1 MAQRSL
7 HAKFRSN
14 LGLKKVNQKP
24 QHRKKFRFTE
34 HRSVKNTNIAHRRVW
49 DHRST
54 ASWYFIH
61 RITALKEHQYRNPAN
76 PDVPFIKLYSQIVP
90 LKSRTKCVDFTCRLL
105 DEFAD
110 PDLHVRPPVSTIEQN
125 SIYLLL
131 FKYSNSQHHDVSS
144 RMCFKYLS
152 VC

>member
-1 MAQRSL
+1 MTGCSL
-7 HAKFRSN
+7 FSRVFVTAANVSANCSIECNKVIAIPSHPCSQGISRTFTYHVQNSVSTS
-14 LGLKKVNQKP
+14 LLKLS
-24 QHRKKFRFTE
+24 FF
-34 HRSVKNTNIAHRRVW
+34 
-49 DHRST
+49 
-54 ASWYFIH
+54 
-61 RITALKEHQYRNPAN
+61 
-76 PDVPFIKLYSQIVP
+76 FIKLYSQIVP

-131 FKYSNSQHHDVSS
+131 FKYSNSRYHDVSS